1 MQAVRYACSIADQ
14 VVAVAVLERPEDE
27 PAALEQ
33 WKRLVGEGP
42 MVPQLVLLQSPYSSL
57 IDPFRQYVM
66 EQEHAAPPGVS
77 VTVVIPVA
85 IPRDRFD
92 KLLLNQRSNVLYESL
107 ADDRSR
113 VFSVVRSFIS

>member
-1 MQAVRYACSIADQ
+1 
-14 VVAVAVLERPEDE
+14 
-27 PAALEQ
+27 
-33 WKRLVGEGP
+33 
-42 MVPQLVLLQSPYSSL
+42 
-57 IDPFRQYVM
+57 M

-92 KLLLNQRSNVLYESL
+92 KLLLNQRAMFLYEAL

-113 VFSVVRSFIS
+113 VFSVVRSFIT